1 MTEGKVEG
9 AYVKR
14 SSRWKIILAALV
26 LALVLTIIVSLGVG
40 YASSPHKDM
49 ALPPITFLQIL
60 YILGKQIPLV
70 GNSIN
75 SSGIFVSPSAQAS
88 AQAIII
94 LIRLPRV
101 LAAALVG
108 AGLAA
113 AGVIYQ
119 GVFRN
124 PMADSYLLGASA
136 GASVGYTIAVLYV
149 SSALTLVGMGIAQ
162 VFAFVFAILTVF
174 VVLFMSRV
182 GTKIPVTTLLL
193 SGIVVNI
200 FLLAIETLM
209 ELHSG
214 QALTG
219 IVAWLAGG
227 FSSIVWLQ
235 VWAVI
240 PFVFIGIT
248 ITYFFTRDLNMLSMG
263 DETAHH
269 LGVNTERV
277 RQILL
282 VVASMM
288 TAAAVAISGVIGFV
302 GLIIP
307 HMTRLVIGPDHR
319 ILLPASA
326 IVGAMFLVIC
336 DAVAR
341 VATGASEL
349 PVGVITALVGTPFF
363 IYLLRRRKTTYSL

>member
-1 MTEGKVEG
+1 MSNGKIEGTYG
-9 AYVKR
+9 NR
-14 SSRWKIILAALV
+14 SSRWKIIIVALV
-26 LALVLTIIVSLGVG
+26 LALFLTLIVSLNIG
-40 YASSPHKDM
+40 YASIS
-49 ALPPITFLQIL
+49 FSQIL
-60 YILGKQIPLV
+60 AILGKQIPFLS
-70 GNSIN
+70 GSIN
-75 SSGIFVSPSAQAS
+75 SASISPSS
-88 AQAIII
+88 QAIII

-119 GVFRN
+119 GIFRN

-136 GASVGYTIAVLYV
+136 GASVGYSIAVLYV
-149 SSALTLVGMGIAQ
+149 SSALTIVGLGIAQ
-162 VFAFVFAILTVF
+162 TFAFIFALLTVF
-174 VVLFMSRV
+174 LVLFISRV
-182 GTKIPVTTLLL
+182 GHRIPITTLLL
-193 SGIVVNI
+193 SGVVVNI
-200 FLLAIETLM
+200 FLLAMETLM

-219 IVAWLAGG
+219 IIAWLAGG
-227 FSSIVWLQ
+227 FSDIVWLQ
-235 VWAVI
+235 VWAVM
-240 PFVFIGIT
+240 PFVIIGIA
-248 ITYFFTRDLNMLSMG
+248 ITFFFTRDLNLLSMG
-263 DETAHH
+263 DETAQH
-269 LGVNTERV
+269 LGVNTEKV
-277 RQILL
+277 RQLLL
-282 VVASMM
+282 VIASLM

-307 HMTRLVIGPDHR
+307 HMTRLAIGPDHR

-326 IVGAMFLVIC
+326 VVGAMFLVIC